1 MNKWKV
7 LQDYEQYK
15 VTEFQQEKFDEY
27 GINIEDLDF
36 SYDTEKFT
44 QLFLEF
50 LRLSDSSLR
59 WEFIEPK
66 REKEKLQLYIGYG
79 IYR

>member
-1 MNKWKV
+1 MY
-7 LQDYEQYK
+7 QDYEQYK
-15 VTEFQQEKFDEY
+15 VTEFQQEKFAEY

-50 LRLSDSSLR
+50 LRLS
-59 WEFIEPK
+59 EFIEPK